1 MFEAKES
8 HEQTGLFEKV
18 TVTRLQGT
26 DWKGIRVDTRRPW
39 EMTLDSQQGDHRDLS
54 PLKHCADGRKR
65 IDLRNT

>member
-26 DWKGIRVDTRRPW
+26 DWRGGQSGYKETLGNDCRLPAGRP
-39 EMTLDSQQGDHRDLS
+39 
-54 PLKHCADGRKR
+54 
-65 IDLRNT
+65 